1 MPCTSMG
8 PRIDPRPCARQ
19 HASNKNRSVVM
30 LKRLST
36 VVAAFAAAMTLVAHA
51 QDVVVFDNVNV
62 VPMDEERVLE
72 ARTVIVRDGRIES
85 IVEAGEAEIPANALV
100 IEGNGRYL

>member
-1 MPCTSMG
+1 MG
-8 PRIDPRPCARQ
+8 PRIDPRGCAGQ
-19 HASNKNRSVVM
+19 HAPNKNRSVVM

-36 VVAAFAAAMTLVAHA
+36 VAAAFAAGMSLVTHA
-51 QDVVVFDNVNV
+51 QDVVVFDDVNV

-85 IVEAGEAEIPANALV
+85 IGESGEAEIPADASV
-100 IEGNGRYL
+100 ADAGRPDPRPGVA